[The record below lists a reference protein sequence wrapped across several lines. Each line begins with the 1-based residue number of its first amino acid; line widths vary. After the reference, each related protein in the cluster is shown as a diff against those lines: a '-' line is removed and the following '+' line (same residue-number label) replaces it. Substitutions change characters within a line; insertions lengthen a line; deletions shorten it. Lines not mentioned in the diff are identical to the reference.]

1 MMRIGI
7 ALALG
12 FLTITLFATR
22 THGVDLP
29 PPQGPYPVELKVG
42 EVLKIC
48 LTGKILCPA
57 MSPTCD
63 NLDVATPVDT
73 PDGVGFKAV
82 GVGTTVCGAR
92 GTMGTTGHPAWRIT
106 VRQ

>member
-1 MMRIGI
+1 MRIGI
-7 ALALG
+7 VAAVG
-12 FLTITLFATR
+12 FLAITFFVSR
-22 THGVDLP
+22 TYGVDFP
-29 PPQGPYPVELKVG
+29 PPQGPYPAELQVG

-57 MSPTCD
+57 MGPVCD
-63 NLDVATPVDT
+63 DLKVAIPVDT

-82 GVGTTVCGAR
+82 GVGTTVCGAQGR
-92 GTMGTTGHPAWRIT
+92 MGSTGHPAWRIT